1 MKKYFYMFFGIF
13 CFWTMQNAFAIN
25 PLSQE
30 ELKSVIIPS
39 SSNDILTAKTSWET
53 GTSFL
58 DAILGFARDSIFTLL
73 ILLAIGMFIFIWG
86 KLIIA
91 RWNPEEFKKALVS
104 FVYAIVGIFVVSIAW
119 AVVRLITGIEI

>member
-39 SSNDILTAKTSWET
+39 SSNDILTAKTS
-53 GTSFL
+53 
-58 DAILGFARDSIFTLL
+58 
-73 ILLAIGMFIFIWG
+73 
-86 KLIIA
+86 
-91 RWNPEEFKKALVS
+91 
-104 FVYAIVGIFVVSIAW
+104 
-119 AVVRLITGIEI
+119 

>member
-1 MKKYFYMFFGIF
+1 
-13 CFWTMQNAFAIN
+13 MQNAFAIN

>member
-1 MKKYFYMFFGIF
+1 
-13 CFWTMQNAFAIN
+13 
-25 PLSQE
+25 
-30 ELKSVIIPS
+30 
-39 SSNDILTAKTSWET
+39 
-53 GTSFL
+53 
-58 DAILGFARDSIFTLL
+58 
-73 ILLAIGMFIFIWG
+73 MFIFIWG